1 MTRNMVTTTVSVDPA
16 DALFLDWATGIN
28 ASGLFREALSEQMD
42 YRDIDRDE
50 LVALVEE
57 ALRDDDI
64 ELTDLYEQTSCVDD
78 LETVLATTQQTFN
91 SINE

>member
-1 MTRNMVTTTVSVDPA
+1 MLTTTVSIDPA
-16 DALFLDWATGIN
+16 DALFLNWAPGIN

-57 ALRDDDI
+57 ALRDEET
-64 ELTDLYEQTSCVDD
+64 ELTDLYERTSNIDD
-78 LETVLATTQQTFN
+78 LEAVLENTRGTTLNPTN
-91 SINE
+91 D

>member
-1 MTRNMVTTTVSVDPA
+1 MVTTTVSIDPA
-16 DALFLDWATGIN
+16 DALFLEWASGIN

-57 ALRDDDI
+57 VLCDEET
-64 ELTDLYEQTSCVDD
+64 ELTDLYERTSDIDD
-78 LETVLATTQQTFN
+78 LEAVLANTQGTTLNPTN
-91 SINE
+91 D